1 MKNTSI
7 RISGNDKLSLLSNLS
22 TMFNAGIPILE
33 TVESMA
39 EDAKGNT
46 KKILDSV
53 QADLVQGQS
62 VYSAFSK
69 FPKVFN
75 KVTINVI
82 RASEEAGTL
91 DVVLKDIKAQTQKDM
106 EFMDSIKSALTYP
119 VVILITFILVL
130 LMILIVV
137 IPKVATVFNQLKIDL
152 PLPTQILILF
162 SNLILQ
168 FTIPLLIVLAVLGF
182 LIVFFYRT
190 KRQLLLGV
198 LFSFPIISNLIKN
211 IDLARFSRS
220 MFLLLTS
227 GITITNALELTREV
241 VIRRDIAKAISD
253 AQSTVLSG
261 KRLSE
266 SFKARKDLFP
276 GIVVKIIEAGEKT
289 GTLDKSMQEV
299 SDHMD
304 YQVTSSLKKIVAL
317 LEPLMLVF
325 VGILVGGMMFS
336 IISPI
341 YGLISQVGGG
351 GG

>member
-1 MKNTSI
+1 MKNASI
-7 RISGNDKLSLLSNLS
+7 NISANDKLSLFSNLS

-33 TVESMA
+33 TVESMG

-53 QADLVQGQS
+53 QADLIQGQS
-62 VYSAFSK
+62 VYNTFSK

-91 DVVLKDIKAQTQKDM
+91 DVVLKDIKVQTQKDM

-119 VVILITFILVL
+119 IVILITFMIVLLIILV
-130 LMILIVV
+130 VV
-137 IPKVATVFNQLKIDL
+137 IPKVATVFSQLRVEL
-152 PLPTQILILF
+152 PLPTKILIIF

-168 FTIPLLIVLAVLGF
+168 FTIPLLIFTAVGIALIIF
-182 LIVFFYRT
+182 LYRT
-190 KRQLLLGV
+190 KRQLLLGF
-198 LFSFPIISNLIKN
+198 LFSLPVISTLIKH

-227 GITITNALELTREV
+227 GITITNALELTRDV
-241 VIRRDIAKAISD
+241 VIRRDIAKAITD
-253 AQSTVLSG
+253 AQQTVLSG

-266 SFKARKDLFP
+266 SFKTRKDLFP

-299 SDHMD
+299 SEHMD
-304 YQVTSSLKKIVAL
+304 YQVTSSLKKLVAL
-317 LEPLMLVF
+317 LEPIMLVF

-341 YGLISQVGGG
+341 YGLIGQVGGG